1 MMHTPPVRRT
11 LLLIFVLNIT
21 VALLK
26 AVFGLLAGSVSMVAD
41 ALHSVFDSSSNVI
54 GILAVTVALMP
65 PDETHQYGHGKF
77 ETLGTLVIGAMLLL
91 TAYWIVS
98 EGYARLVNPV
108 APDITPITVGVMLTT
123 LLVNIGV
130 SRYERRKG
138 DEYASE
144 ILLADAAHTRSDVYV
159 SLSVLAGF
167 LAVRLG
173 YPLADPIIA
182 FAIGALILRMGLTI
196 LYNATQILS
205 DAANLPCDPD
215 DVYQIV
221 RSIPGISD
229 CHNFRCRGKP
239 GELFADI
246 HVTVDPQL
254 PVDAA
259 HALTVEVERRLAR
272 EIQGLRE
279 IVVHVEPA
287 DP

>member
-1 MMHTPPVRRT
+1 MHGTAVRRT
-11 LLLIFVLNIT
+11 LILVFALNIA
-21 VALLK
+21 VAVLK

-41 ALHSVFDSSSNVI
+41 AFHSTFDSSSNIV
-54 GILAVTVALMP
+54 GIIAVTAAGKP

-91 TAYWIVS
+91 AAYWIIA
-98 EGYARLVNPV
+98 EGYARLVRP
-108 APDITPITVGVMLTT
+108 AIPDITPVTVGVMLAA
-123 LLVNIGV
+123 LLVNVFV

-138 DEYASE
+138 EEYASE

-159 SLSVLAGF
+159 SASVLAGF

-182 FAIGALILRMGLTI
+182 FAIGALILKMGLEI
-196 LYNATQILS
+196 LYNAAQILS
-205 DAANLPCDPD
+205 DAANLPCDPE
-215 DVYQIV
+215 DVCRIV
-221 RSIPGISD
+221 RSVPGVRD

-246 HVTVDPQL
+246 HITVDPQTS
-254 PVDAA
+254 VDAA
-259 HALTVEVERRLAR
+259 HALTVEVEQRLAR
-272 EIQGLRE
+272 EIQGLKE

-287 DP
+287 GP